1 MSDYLSLAE
10 KVLRWSR
17 IRGAGHAEVYIEN
30 GEEFSVHVR
39 NGSIE
44 SLKQSSFKGLG
55 LRVFL
60 GNKTG
65 FSFTTDF
72 SKPALESTIDSACS
86 LADLS
91 DADENNVLPRA
102 VLSPCDDLEL
112 FDPHVQDMSP
122 DQKILLAKSLEQKVY
137 EKDARITH
145 TEGAG
150 FTNTTSSI
158 HVLNSKGSSGSYSMT
173 LSGISVS
180 PVAAW
185 GGVRTNETWYS
196 YSRFFDKLDST
207 DKIAAIAVERT
218 VRLLGARKIQT
229 TQADVIFEPPCGVT
243 FLSSFFSLING
254 DNVNRELSFLKDEI
268 EKQIAPDFLTIIDD
282 GSLRGKLGSRPFDG
296 EGVPTSRQVIVENG
310 VLKKFMYDTKAALRA
325 GTESTGHAHR
335 RYDSEI
341 TIGVNNLFI
350 EKGTQTPEEIIQ
362 KTGRGLLITKLM
374 GFGFDPVSG
383 VFSYGASGLWIDN
396 GSPVYPV
403 HEVVVASNM
412 KDMLKNI
419 MSVGNDLEFRGP
431 MACPT
436 LKIADMTISG
446 N

>member
-1 MSDYLSLAE
+1 M
-10 KVLRWSR
+10 RWSR
-17 IRGAGHAEVYIEN
+17 IRGASHTEVYIEN

-72 SKPALESTIDSACS
+72 SKPAIESIIDAACS

-91 DADENNVLPRA
+91 DADEHNVLPRA
-102 VLSPCDDLEL
+102 VLSRYVDLEL
-112 FDPHVQDMSP
+112 FDSQVEDMGP
-122 DQKILLAKSLEQKVY
+122 DEKILLAKSLEQKVS
-137 EKDARITH
+137 EKDSRITH

-150 FTNTTSSI
+150 FTNTTSYI
-158 HVLNSKGSSGSYSMT
+158 HILNSRGSLGSYSMT
-173 LSGISVS
+173 LSGMSVS
-180 PVAAW
+180 PVAEWNGA
-185 GGVRTNETWYS
+185 RTNETWYS
-196 YSRFFDKLDST
+196 YDRFFDKLDSP
-207 DKIAAIAVERT
+207 DKIAAVAAERT

-229 TQADVIFEPPCGVT
+229 TQSDVILEPSCGVT

-254 DNVNRELSFLKDEI
+254 DHVNRELSFLKDEI
-268 EKQIAPDFLTIIDD
+268 GKQIASDFLTIIDD

-310 VLKKFMYDTKAALRA
+310 VLKKFLYDTKAALTA

-341 TIGVNNLFI
+341 TIGANNLFV
-350 EKGTQTPEEIIQ
+350 EKGTETPEEIIQ

-383 VFSYGASGLWIDN
+383 VFSYGASGLWIDH

-419 MSVGNDLEFRGP
+419 ISVGNDLEFRGP
-431 MACPT
+431 LACPT